1 MNYIE
6 AFKNLKTN
14 NKYGRKSP
22 HKAVLML
29 TVIEQY
35 EQNLLSDNEIYYDD
49 NLKSMFVNMWNR
61 VLPDEPLFHPEAF
74 FPFWYLQS
82 DSFWH
87 IVPVRGKEDILS
99 LMRDTNIKPSEAKLK
114 DCVRYAELDDDLYF
128 LMTLPSGRSSLK
140 RALLETYTNLSEK
153 QIDRLAKSVD
163 NTIDYSVSALS
174 DYENILYNEKDIN
187 NIASMDIDSEL
198 VRQFQSLNEDIQI
211 VLNLQYFSF
220 LKSHRN
226 ERGMFRE
233 ICPSVYV
240 LLDKI
245 VTHPIKQ
252 GELVPSF
259 AFTYDNFL
267 SDLKIALMSEDGAME
282 LIEKIENAIDLL
294 RGNNNDNNEY
304 ISPINEPLVEEV
316 VEQQIE
322 TSSYEQEEFEDRL
335 EREQVDDIDDLEI
348 EQVVLDS
355 KGKVLYTVQ
364 PTSKNVPPKVQETE
378 SRKGKAWTK
387 EEEEQI
393 ENLFQQGKDFNTIAT
408 ITGRTEIAIKLRLAK
423 LGLIEY
429 SYGQEDYSSS
439 PDSKEVK
446 EKSDESDYNI
456 RNSNTGCAI
465 LNKSGEIVFRAD
477 GKLKFIGDKL
487 YRFNLKKECFTV
499 KNMLFDGNVWLK
511 WKKVIVAY
519 PQTDL
524 YRKMYDSIDICDDIE
539 DIVFSY
545 VFEDC
550 KIKVNGEW
558 YKNNGELV
566 NRLDSQDQKLYA
578 VKRKAIMRAM
588 SLFRHSATIKEISR
602 TISRTAWGSTINE
615 KEVESIINTMNE
627 IGFYDGKYYLRKNR

>member
-1 MNYIE
+1 M
-6 AFKNLKTN
+6 
-14 NKYGRKSP
+14 S
-22 HKAVLML
+22 
-29 TVIEQY
+29 
-35 EQNLLSDNEIYYDD
+35 
-49 NLKSMFVNMWNR
+49 
-61 VLPDEPLFHPEAF
+61 LFSIPKRF

>member
-1 MNYIE
+1 MDYIE
-6 AFKNLKTN
+6 LFENLRTN